1 MDGSYGVHPNLRGH
15 TGGGLTLGR
24 GFPVSASTKQK
35 LNTRSSTESEVVGVD
50 DLMPSVLWT
59 RLFLEAQDYGVQEN
73 IVFQDNRSA
82 MLLEKNGKA
91 SSGKRTKHINIR
103 YFFVTDRIKK
113 GDLKVDWC
121 PTDEMSAHF
130 WTKPNQGSLFR
141 KFRDRIMGVEPPKGS
156 GSRSSRKPK
165 Q

>member
-35 LNTRSSTESEVVGVD
+35 LNTRSSAESKVVGVD
-50 DLMPSVLWT
+50 DLMPSVPWN
-59 RLFLEAQDYGVQEN
+59 RLFLEAQDCGVREN

-82 MLLEKNGKA
+82 MPLEKNGKA
-91 SSGKRTKHINIR
+91 SSGKRTKHIIIR
-103 YFFVTDRIKK
+103 YFFVTERIKK
-113 GDLKVDWC
+113 GGLTVDWC
-121 PTDEMSAHF
+121 PTNEMIVDF

-141 KFRDRIMGVEPPKGS
+141 KLRDRIMGVEPPKDS
-156 GSRSSRKPK
+156 GSSSSRKPK